1 MARLGELFA
10 GYGGLG
16 MGVEAALGPME
27 RVWVSEFDPAPARI
41 LVHHW
46 PAVPN
51 LGDVTKVD
59 WSEVEPVDVLTGG
72 FPCQDVSL
80 AGRRAGLKDGTR
92 SGLWSYMR
100 DAIDVL
106 RPSLV
111 VIENVRGL
119 LSAQAGGSD
128 DLGQCELCVASG
140 RGHAL
145 RALGA
150 VLGDLANIGF
160 DAEWA
165 LFPASGVGA
174 AHRRERCFIIAWPAD
189 SESSAGRV
197 SDGDYAAATDS
208 DGDVLGQQRGG
219 ASAEEA
225 GPGEGHG
232 SADSG
237 RGSGPLMPTPEA
249 NLGRHGHGQPVEK
262 RRSGGHSVSLA
273 DAMHSLMPTPTAS
286 EHTGAGHAA
295 SKTGSPNL
303 RTVVELMPTPKAGDA
318 DFGTPRT
325 SGRPPEMS
333 THLGTRLVY
342 RDFGEYAP
350 AVAQWAAVIGRPA
363 PAPTEEG
370 PKGGT
375 RLSARFVEWL
385 MGLPEGHV
393 TSPAIGLTRMQQ
405 LKALG
410 NGVVPQQAAEAV
422 KQLMERKEAA

>member
-16 MGVEAALGPME
+16 MGVEAALGPVE
-27 RVWVSEFDPAPARI
+27 RVWVSEVDPAPSKVLAR
-41 LVHHW
+41 HW
-46 PAVPN
+46 PDVPN
-51 LGDVTKVD
+51 LGDVTAID
-59 WSEVEPVDVLTGG
+59 WSQVEPVDILTGG

-80 AGRRAGLKDGTR
+80 AGRRAGLTDGTR

-100 DAIDVL
+100 DAIAAL
-106 RPSLV
+106 RPRLV

-119 LSAQAGGSD
+119 LSAQAGGAH
-128 DLGQCELCVASG
+128 DLGQCELCMASG
-140 RGHAL
+140 GGHAL

-150 VLGDLANIGF
+150 VLGDVADLGF
-160 DAEWA
+160 DAEWG

-197 SDGDYAAATDS
+197 SNRDDAAATDS
-208 DGDVLGQQRGG
+208 DRDLLRQHRGG
-219 ASAEEA
+219 ASAEKA
-225 GPGEGHG
+225 GPEQGHG
-232 SADSG
+232 FADSG
-237 RGSGPLMPTPEA
+237 RGGGP
-249 NLGRHGHGQPVEK
+249 
-262 RRSGGHSVSLA
+262 
-273 DAMHSLMPTPTAS
+273 LMPTPTAS

-333 THLGTRLVY
+333 THLATRLAY
-342 RDFGEYAP
+342 RDFGDYAP
-350 AVAQWAAVIGRPA
+350 AVAQWSAVIGRPA
-363 PAPTEEG
+363 PAPTEVGE
-370 PKGGT
+370 KGGT
-375 RLSARFVEWL
+375 RLSPAFVEWL

-393 TSPAIGLTRMQQ
+393 TSPDIGLTRTQQ

-410 NGVVPQQAAEAV
+410 NGVVPLQAAEAV
-422 KQLMERKEAA
+422 NQLMERKEAA

>member
-16 MGVEAALGPME
+16 LGVEAALGPME
-27 RVWVSEFDPAPARI
+27 RVWVSEFDPAPSRI
-41 LVHHW
+41 LAHHW

-51 LGDVTKVD
+51 LGDVTAID

-80 AGRRAGLKDGTR
+80 AGRRAGLSEGTR
-92 SGLWSYMR
+92 SGLWSCMR
-100 DAIDVL
+100 DAIAAL
-106 RPSLV
+106 RPRLV

-119 LSAQAGGSD
+119 LSARAGGAH
-128 DLGQCELCVASG
+128 DLGQCEFCVASG
-140 RGHAL
+140 GHAL

-150 VLGDLANIGF
+150 VLGDLADLGF
-160 DAEWA
+160 DAEWG

-174 AHRRERCFIIAWPAD
+174 AHRRERCFIIAWP
-189 SESSAGRV
+189 
-197 SDGDYAAATDS
+197 TDS
-208 DGDVLGQQRGG
+208 DRDLLRQHRRG
-219 ASAEEA
+219 ASAEKA
-225 GPGEGHG
+225 GPEDGHG

-237 RGSGPLMPTPEA
+237 RGSGPLMPTP
-249 NLGRHGHGQPVEK
+249 
-262 RRSGGHSVSLA
+262 
-273 DAMHSLMPTPTAS
+273 TAA

-333 THLGTRLVY
+333 THLATRLVY

-363 PAPTEEG
+363 PPPTEVGE
-370 PKGGT
+370 KGGT
-375 RLSARFVEWL
+375 RLSPAFVEWL

-393 TSPAIGLTRMQQ
+393 TSPDIGLTRTQQ

-410 NGVVPQQAAEAV
+410 NGVVPLQAAEAV
-422 KQLMERKEAA
+422 NQLMERKEAA